1 MLHQISSPHAHKVFS
16 TSQVMLEVVVA
27 TIPGILV
34 LSYFFGWGTLINI
47 LWAGLLA
54 LGFEAAIMVLRKRP
68 VGFYLKDFSALVTA
82 LLLAL
87 AIPPYCP
94 WWVTLI
100 GIFFAIVVAKHAF
113 GGLGYNPFNPA
124 MVGYVVLLISFPVQM
139 TTWTLPSTLLDGQA
153 LPSLM
158 ESLRVVFIGT
168 PLVDGITSATAL
180 DIFKQK
186 DALMVDQLYAQT
198 PMFNQGMLAAVGY
211 EWVNIAFL
219 IGGLF
224 LLVRKTYTWHAPIGM
239 LATLLILPVL
249 FYDGGSSASKGSSFF
264 HLFSGATMLG
274 AFFIVTDPVSG
285 STSNLGRLIFGV
297 GVGLIVYVIRVWGNY
312 PDALAF
318 GVLLM
323 NFAAPLIDYYTQPRT
338 YGHSKRSHARI
349 KKD

>member
-1 MLHQISSPHAHKVFS
+1 MAHQISSPHAHQAFS
-16 TSQVMLEVVVA
+16 TSRLMLEVILA
-27 TIPGILV
+27 TVPGVIA
-34 LSYFFGWGTLINI
+34 LSYFFGWGTIINI
-47 LWAGLLA
+47 LLASVFA
-54 LGFEAAIMVLRKRP
+54 LGFEALVMVLRKRP
-68 VGFYLKDFSALVTA
+68 VGFYLKDYSALVTA

-100 GIFFAIVVAKHAF
+100 GVFFAVVVAKHAF

-139 TTWTLPSTLLDGQA
+139 TIWTLPSTLLDSA
-153 LPSLM
+153 SLPGLI
-158 ESLRVVFIGT
+158 ESLQIVFVGA

-180 DIFKQK
+180 DLFKQK
-186 DALMVDQLYAQT
+186 GALMVDQLYAQT
-198 PMFNQGMLAAVGY
+198 PMFNQGMVAAVGY

-219 IGGLF
+219 LGGLF
-224 LLVRKTYTWHAPIGM
+224 LLVRKTYTWHAPVGM
-239 LATLLILPVL
+239 LATLLVLPL
-249 FYDGGSSASKGSSFF
+249 FFYDGGSSASKGSSLF

-274 AFFIVTDPVSG
+274 AFFIITDPVSG
-285 STSNLGRLIFGV
+285 CTSNIGRLIFGV
-297 GVGLIVYVIRVWGNY
+297 GVGFIVYIIRVSGNY
-312 PDALAF
+312 PDAVAF

-338 YGHSKRSHARI
+338 YGHTKRSHARV